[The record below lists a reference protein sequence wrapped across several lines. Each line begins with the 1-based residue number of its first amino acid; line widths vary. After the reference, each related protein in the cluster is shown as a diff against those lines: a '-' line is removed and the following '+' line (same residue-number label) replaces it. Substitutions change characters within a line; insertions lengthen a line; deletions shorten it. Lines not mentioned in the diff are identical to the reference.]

1 MQDETTRDSA
11 STRQRRRPRLMR
23 PPLEIERILPLQRL
37 DDVHFFG
44 YRLGIAA
51 KLFDRCV
58 VKILREEGAPVTL
71 PQWRVVALLH
81 LVESATVRSLAEGA
95 CVDRAEVSRAVRD
108 LVAAGFVVRA
118 RNEHDLRS
126 PLFSLTP
133 SGAALYTTLEPPIR
147 GFIRDLLQPSGKGD
161 VEAAARM
168 LWTIAERSLARL
180 YS

>member
-1 MQDETTRDSA
+1 MQDDTA
-11 STRQRRRPRLMR
+11 YTRQQRPPRPMR

-51 KLFDRCV
+51 KLFDRCI
-58 VKILREEGAPVTL
+58 VKILQEEAPSVTL
-71 PQWRVVALLH
+71 PQWRVVAQLH

-108 LVAAGFVVRA
+108 LVADGFVVRT
-118 RNEHDLRS
+118 RNERDRRS

-133 SGAALYTTLEPPIR
+133 SGITLYKAVEPPIR
-147 GFIRDLLQPSGKGD
+147 SFIKALLQPSSKGD

>member
-1 MQDETTRDSA
+1 MQDDTA
-11 STRQRRRPRLMR
+11 YNRQQRPPRPMR

-51 KLFDRCV
+51 KLFDRCI
-58 VKILREEGAPVTL
+58 VKILQEEGAPVTL
-71 PQWRVVALLH
+71 PRWRVVALLH

-108 LVAAGFVVRA
+108 LVADGFVVRTK
-118 RNEHDLRS
+118 NEHDLRS

-133 SGAALYTTLEPPIR
+133 SGAALYERLEPPIR
-147 GFIRDLLQPSGKGD
+147 AFIGELLQPSGKDD